1 MKQQGRLP
9 RQLGDSELAAMDDR
23 YEFLVST
30 ISALCGAPD
39 RERLLDL
46 LRASNDARAFLDDFR

>member
-1 MKQQGRLP
+1 
-9 RQLGDSELAAMDDR
+9 MDDR